1 MLRLRAVV
9 VVATFAAVLTSFA
22 AAQRDAVVVTNPD
35 AVDAAAVDF
44 FKEEGQQRSE
54 VMTHLSWLCDV
65 YGPRLTGSTNLRKAE
80 QWAAQ
85 TFTRMGYERARLEAW
100 GPFGRGWECDGFLV
114 QVVGDN
120 PWPVLAYPKAW
131 SPSIEGPV
139 QAEVVNVADLEQA
152 ALEALDLRGKV
163 VLIESVRDVREA
175 FDGYSKRFD
184 AEDLLRMAD
193 QQVAD
198 AQAAGARAAAALSG
212 NDFRLGFQKRM
223 KMMEIVQKKQPLA
236 IFDRAAKGDYGTVFV
251 SGASA
256 LPAADGSR
264 VRPQEPGAVVLPQF
278 TLAVEHYNRI
288 CRLLA
293 LGRPVSV
300 TIDLRTRYLTED
312 LEQHNVL
319 ADLPGSDPAIGDE
332 VVMFGAHIDSWHT
345 GTGTTDN
352 GCGSAVVIEA
362 ARLLAAYVKKTGVAP
377 RRTIRPALW
386 SGEEQ
391 GLLGSRGWVAAELGT
406 REDPKAEHGK
416 IAGYFNLDNG
426 TGRIRGVYL
435 QGNEAVAT
443 TFRSWLRPFHTMG
456 ASTLTLD
463 DTGGTDHLAFHG
475 VGLPGFQFIQDPV
488 SYSTRTHHSNM
499 DVWDHAVAEDLQQA
513 AVIMASFVWHTAQR
527 DHKLP
532 PPPAPVGESVRR

>member
-1 MLRLRAVV
+1 MLRLRPV
-9 VVATFAAVLTSFA
+9 VVAAVVAALLPSFLP
-22 AAQRDAVVVTNPD
+22 AQRGPD
-35 AVDAAAVDF
+35 AVDEAAVAF
-44 FKEEGQQRSE
+44 FKEEGLQRSQ
-54 VMTHLSWLCDV
+54 VMQHLSWLCDV
-65 YGPRLTGSTNLRKAE
+65 YGPRLTGSTNLRDAE
-80 QWAAQ
+80 QWAAK
-85 TFTRMGYERARLEAW
+85 TFEAMGYHRARLVSW
-100 GPFGRGWECDGFLV
+100 GEFGRGWECDGFAV

-152 ALEALDLRGKV
+152 ALEAMDLRGKV
-163 VLIESVRDVREA
+163 VLIESVRDVREP
-175 FDGYSKRFD
+175 FDGYSRRFD
-184 AEDLLRMAD
+184 TADLLRKAD

-198 AQAAGARAAAALSG
+198 AQASDDRAAAARSQ
-212 NDFRLGFQKRM
+212 NDFRMGFQKRM

-251 SGASA
+251 QGASA

-264 VRPQEPGAVVLPQF
+264 VRPQQLDAVVLPQF

-293 LGRPVSV
+293 LGQQVRV
-300 TIDLRTRYLTED
+300 TLDLRTRYLT
-312 LEQHNVL
+312 QHLDQYNVL
-319 ADLPGSDPAIGDE
+319 ADLPGSDPVLGDE
-332 VVMFGAHIDSWHT
+332 LVMFGAHIDSWHT
-345 GTGTTDN
+345 GTGATDN

-362 ARLLAAYVKKTGVAP
+362 ARLLVAYAKKTGKAA

-391 GLLGSRGWVAAELGT
+391 GLLGSRGWVAAALGT
-406 REDPKAEHGK
+406 RDEPKGEHAK

-426 TGRIRGVYL
+426 TGKIRGVYL
-435 QGNEAVAT
+435 QGNEAVAA

-488 SYSTRTHHSNM
+488 SYDTRTHHSNM
-499 DVWDHAVAEDLQQA
+499 DVWDHAVAADLQQA

-527 DHKLP
+527 DEKLP
-532 PPPAPVGESVRR
+532 RPPAPPAPAGEGAGR